1 MNRLR
6 AFASQPNG
14 ALIGL
19 ALSLLIPSTVV
30 FQRYLGVPG
39 VVIYVAI
46 ASLLLF
52 LGFKHR
58 FRIVRRM
65 AKVTDTQVRWL
76 TALTFLII
84 LAAFVVL
91 YPIANSGTI
100 GGGSDGDEALNL
112 ATTELLQGHYPY
124 YPVTYLGNRIS
135 PLPGALFL
143 AIPFVLLGNSAYQNF
158 FWLLVFM
165 VVMRSYFR
173 DGRVSLL
180 LLWAIFLLS
189 PVIPYEFVI
198 GSDYISNSLYVLLF
212 MLWMVNAVSRP
223 DLGSWPKI
231 IPAVLLGIGLSSR
244 ANFVLILPVI
254 FSALVQ
260 AAGWRSA
267 LKYTTITGIAFV
279 MITAPFYLYDP
290 QGFSPLHVTG
300 KLGVLESVLPF
311 ASFIIPVAT
320 GLISLALAFF
330 QPQSRNITILLRN
343 CAAVLAF
350 PVLCGVVLASIKQG
364 GIDLGFAVFGT
375 FFLPFG
381 AIAFWSKLVGNPELQ
396 MN

>member
-1 MNRLR
+1 MDKLR
-6 AFASQPNG
+6 ALALQLSG
-14 ALIGL
+14 ALMGL

-30 FQRYLGVPG
+30 FQRYLGLPG

-52 LGFKHR
+52 LCFKHR

-65 AKVTDTQVRWL
+65 AKVTEPQVRWL

-84 LAAFVVL
+84 LAAFLVL
-91 YPIANSGTI
+91 YPIANSGTV
-100 GGGSDGDEALNL
+100 GGGTDGDEALNL
-112 ATTELLQGHYPY
+112 ATTELLQGHYAY

-165 VVMRSYFR
+165 VGMRWYFR

-180 LLWAIFLLS
+180 LLGAIFLLS
-189 PVIPYEFVI
+189 PVIPYEFVV
-198 GSDYISNSLYVLLF
+198 GSDYFSNSLYVLFF
-212 MLWMVNAVSRP
+212 MLWLVNAASRP
-223 DLGSWPKI
+223 DLRSWQRI
-231 IPAVLLGIGLSSR
+231 IPAVLLGVGLSSR
-244 ANFVLILPVI
+244 ANFVLILPVL

-260 AAGWRSA
+260 QAGWKSA
-267 LKYTTITGIAFV
+267 LKYTVLTGVTFGV
-279 MITAPFYLYDP
+279 ITAPFYLYDP
-290 QGFSPLHVTG
+290 QGFSPLHVAG
-300 KLGVLESVLPF
+300 KLGALESVLPF
-311 ASFIIPVAT
+311 ASFIIPLAT
-320 GLISLALAFF
+320 GLMSLALAFF
-330 QPQSRNITILLRN
+330 QPKSRNINILLRN

-350 PVLCGVVLASIKQG
+350 PVLCGIILASIKQG

-381 AIAFWSKLVGNPELQ
+381 AIAFWSQLVGNPELR
-396 MN
+396 MI